1 MSHMCLYINVT
12 YYNVT
17 FTYMCLYINV
27 TYYNIY
33 MCLYIN
39 VTYYNDLY
47 VFIYK
52 CNILQCLICVYI

>member
-1 MSHMCLYINVT
+1 MS
-12 YYNVT
+12 
-17 FTYMCLYINV
+17 YMCLYINV
-27 TYYNIY
+27 TYYNDLYVFIYKCNILQYVFIY

-52 CNILQCLICVYI
+52 CNILQWLICVYI

>member
-1 MSHMCLYINVT
+1 MT
-12 YYNVT
+12 
-17 FTYMCLYINV
+17 
-27 TYYNIY
+27 Y

-52 CNILQCLICVYI
+52 CNILQWSYMCLYINVTYYNVTYMCVYI

>member
-1 MSHMCLYINVT
+1 MT
-12 YYNVT
+12 
-17 FTYMCLYINV
+17 
-27 TYYNIY
+27 Y

-52 CNILQCLICVYI
+52 CNILQYMCLYINYNDLYVFIYKCNILQWLICVYI

>member
-1 MSHMCLYINVT
+1 MS
-12 YYNVT
+12 
-17 FTYMCLYINV
+17 YMCLYINV
-27 TYYNIY
+27 TYYNTMTY